1 MLKSILS
8 QVFLLSFYLIGPGL
22 KAQEIIILDSTSF
35 KKILEQIPSFTIHG
49 DNYIISGTSIGQNP
63 TGDNSDAKLQFGFKQ
78 RITNASLPWDTY
90 LFFTYKQRSFW
101 EIYKESLPFRETN
114 FNPGLGL
121 VKPFFKNRKLNEIVM
136 VQFEHESNGRDLLYS
151 RGWNFLSIYYMRYL
165 NHYVT
170 SGIKAWV
177 PLGDKSDNEDITE
190 YRGFTNIDFAFK
202 VNNKVIVESEFRK
215 AFSFDWRGS
224 MIFGVSFKIAK
235 KSNQYIY
242 AQYFL
247 GYSEDLINYNQ
258 NTQKLRIGIAFKDLL
273 LKFKHR

>member
-1 MLKSILS
+1 MQKTILS
-8 QVFLLSFYLIGPGL
+8 QVLLFSIFLIDSRLY
-22 KAQEIIILDSTSF
+22 AQEIKIVDSTSF

-49 DNYIISGTSIGQNP
+49 DNYIISGTTIGQDP
-63 TGDNSDAKLQFGFKQ
+63 TGENSDAKLQFGFKQ

-114 FNPGLGL
+114 FNPGIGF
-121 VKPFFKNRKLNEIVM
+121 VKPFFKTGELKELLM
-136 VQFEHESNGRDLLYS
+136 VQFEHESNGRDFQFS
-151 RGWNFLSIYYMRYL
+151 RGWNYLSFYYMRYI
-165 NHYVT
+165 NHYLT
-170 SGIKAWV
+170 SGVKAWI
-177 PLGDKSDNEDITE
+177 PLGDKSDNEDITD
-190 YRGFTNIDFAFK
+190 YRGFSNIDFACR
-202 VNNKVIVESEFRK
+202 VNNKVILESEFRK

-224 MIFGVSFKIAK
+224 MTLGISFRIAQ

-247 GYSEDLINYNQ
+247 GYSEDLINFNQ
-258 NTQKLRIGIAFKDLL
+258 DTQKLRIGIAFKDLL